1 MGLHIL
7 ATLIEYGLLLWL
19 GAMALA
25 VLYRLLNGEMVTT
38 GLLAHD
44 DAGAAGGETTPE
56 RSQYMLVILG
66 AVAVYAYQA
75 LAAQHGTAP
84 IKSLPEVPQNL
95 LLIFGGS
102 NVLYLSGKISRSI
115 R

>member
-19 GAMALA
+19 GALALA
-25 VLYRLLNGEMVTT
+25 VLYRLLNGEINTR

-44 DAGAAGGETTPE
+44 DAGIAGGETTPE
-56 RSQYMLVILG
+56 RLQYMAVILG
-66 AVAVYAYQA
+66 AAAVYAYQA
-75 LAAQHGTAP
+75 IDMQHGGP

-95 LLIFGGS
+95 LMIFGGS